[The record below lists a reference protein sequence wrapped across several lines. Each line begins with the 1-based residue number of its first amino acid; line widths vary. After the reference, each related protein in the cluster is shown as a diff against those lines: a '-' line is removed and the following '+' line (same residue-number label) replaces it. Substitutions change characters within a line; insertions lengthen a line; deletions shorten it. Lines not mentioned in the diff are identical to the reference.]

1 MPAHASRHQ
10 PLDSHHRK
18 NYTAS
23 MDGIPTVHWSL
34 GQRCQE
40 QLRSNRF
47 FIPHAHEQ
55 IAGAFAVRAFFIA
68 VISGCFTLGTF
79 DPVRCFFG
87 NCVNAVAALSA
98 DDFAATAVCDP
109 LVVSSAAA
117 LCATRNRQVSL
128 HFLMIRLRWCFHAW
142 LYRPETSKPLVTIA
156 VPSGSAQGPVIE
168 FPSPRRHFPINTVR
182 SRT

>member
-1 MPAHASRHQ
+1 MAYLLFTGPLAS
-10 PLDSHHRK
+10 DAK
-18 NYTAS
+18 NS
-23 MDGIPTVHWSL
+23 CEKP
-34 GQRCQE
+34 
-40 QLRSNRF
+40 RSNRF

-182 SRT
+182 SRTLFERPPF